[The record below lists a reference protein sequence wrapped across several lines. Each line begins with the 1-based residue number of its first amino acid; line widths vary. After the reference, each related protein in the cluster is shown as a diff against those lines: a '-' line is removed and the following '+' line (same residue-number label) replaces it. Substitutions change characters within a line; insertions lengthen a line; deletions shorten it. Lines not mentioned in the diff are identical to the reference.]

1 MNGRN
6 LRVLSECVP
15 TRDISSRPVDTSCFA
30 HPAGIVRSFPVET
43 IKTIVRCIVELQ
55 GQDASEIL
63 TLFIP

>member
-30 HPAGIVRSFPVET
+30 HPPT